1 MGRVRIQT
9 RTNPGAVSAI
19 RDFILGLDYAQL
31 TALLF
36 LLGIGLVF
44 IHSTGLQVDTP
55 LSRSFLAK
63 QLQWIAAGTVLWL
76 AAAVIDYRKV
86 QYRVL
91 AVLFYLATVAL
102 LVAVLLFGVTV
113 YGATRWLSIF
123 GQRLQ
128 PSEFSKLSLTLILAA
143 MFSTPFFNINR
154 FRWLA
159 VATALATV
167 PFLLIVKEPDLGSAI
182 ILLPIFLSI
191 LFCAGLRWRWIVIA
205 VSIFVLIGGLA
216 VLNEVMEFKPL
227 LHGYQRRRIEV
238 FFNPELDRMGAGY
251 NAHQAR
257 LAVGSG
263 GIDGKGIG
271 RGTQNTL
278 GFLPQTVSNND
289 FIFSVIAEETG
300 FLGCLALLAGYLL
313 LLWSTMRT
321 AWLTRDRFGRYIA
334 VGVAAMLF
342 SHLYINIGMS
352 IGLTPVTG
360 LSLPFISYGGSFVMN
375 GMLALGILQSVYRY
389 AREED

>member
-1 MGRVRIQT
+1 MQT

-86 QYRVL
+86 QYRIL
-91 AVLFYLATVAL
+91 AVLFYLATIVL

-113 YGATRWLSIF
+113 YGATRWLSVF

-159 VATALATV
+159 VATALAAV
-167 PFLLIVKEPDLGSAI
+167 PFLLIIKEPDLGSAI
-182 ILLPIFLSI
+182 ILLPIFLAI

>member
-159 VATALATV
+159 AATALAAV

-191 LFCAGLRWRWIVIA
+191 LFCAGLRWRWIIIA